1 MGQSVVN
8 SLGATGVDRVAK
20 RTLGQMHKQVT
31 KDVFL
36 SLNREPF
43 VVCVRVVNQLRVQVG
58 PNRSGDFAAEF
69 KDAKARVSVTS
80 LAILELVDVQLIFLG
95 DHAL

>member
-8 SLGATGVDRVAK
+8 SLSATCVDGVAK
-20 RTLGQMHKQVT
+20 RTLGQVHKQIT
-31 KDVFL
+31 KNVFL

-58 PNRSGDFAAEF
+58 PNRPGDFSAEF
-69 KDAKARVSVTS
+69 KDAKARVSITG
-80 LAILELVDVQLIFLG
+80 LAILELVNVQLIFLG
-95 DHAL
+95 DHAF

>member
-1 MGQSVVN
+1 
-8 SLGATGVDRVAK
+8 
-20 RTLGQMHKQVT
+20 MHKQVT

-58 PNRSGDFAAEF
+58 PNRSGDFTAEL